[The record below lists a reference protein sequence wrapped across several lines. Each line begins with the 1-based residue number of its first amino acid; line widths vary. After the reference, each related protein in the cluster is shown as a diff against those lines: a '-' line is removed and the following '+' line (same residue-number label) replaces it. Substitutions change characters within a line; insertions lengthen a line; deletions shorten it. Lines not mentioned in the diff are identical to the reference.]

1 VIGVDKQMDEEAMKT
16 VLTLLSKE
24 REERAKQDRSVAQ
37 PAFVAMKNNNGSFHI
52 FKGSSAYRTRY
63 EVNFNPNGCIAGDL
77 TDCI

>member
-24 REERAKQDRSVAQ
+24 REARAKQDRSVGCQ
-37 PAFVAMKNNNGSFHI
+37 GNHNGPYSFLPPT
-52 FKGSSAYRTRY
+52 ARVM
-63 EVNFNPNGCIAGDL
+63 EANFNPNGCNAGDL